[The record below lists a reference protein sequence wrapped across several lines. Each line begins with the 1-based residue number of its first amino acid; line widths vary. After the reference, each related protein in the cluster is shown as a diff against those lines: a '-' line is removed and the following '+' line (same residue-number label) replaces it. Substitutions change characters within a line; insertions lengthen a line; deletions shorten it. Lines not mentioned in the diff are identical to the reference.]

1 MTDKD
6 FEIRIEA
13 QAALLTNDGY
23 FTRYRQLIA
32 SVSCR
37 RAWEQVESEMP
48 FGGRRFL
55 TYESFKDALRKE
67 RRGELSEVATI
78 KFIKAAQLPI

>member
-6 FEIRIEA
+6 FEIKIEA

-23 FTRYRQLIA
+23 FARYRQLIA

-48 FGGRRFL
+48 FGLRRF
-55 TYESFKDALRKE
+55 TSYDSFKKALRME
-67 RRGELSEVATI
+67 RQARLPHIVRLSNPNSP
-78 KFIKAAQLPI
+78 Q

>member
-23 FTRYRQLIA
+23 FARYRQLIA

-37 RAWEQVESEMP
+37 RAWEQVESEIP

-55 TYESFKDALRKE
+55 TYESLKDALRRE
-67 RRGELSEVATI
+67 RRGELSDVAMI
-78 KFIKAAQLPI
+78 KFTKASQLPT

>member
-1 MTDKD
+1 MTDRD

-23 FTRYRQLIA
+23 FARYRQLIA
-32 SVSCR
+32 SVTCR
-37 RAWEQVESEMP
+37 RAWEQVESELP

-55 TYESFKDALRKE
+55 TYESLKDALRKE
-67 RRGELSEVATI
+67 RSGELSEVAMI
-78 KFIKAAQLPI
+78 KFTKAAKLPI